1 MINME
6 KELDLEK
13 CKSIHREMWEYV
25 KKQKDNY
32 GGLARGISKRRFCEK
47 NKLNLLNHCA
57 LCEYARQ
64 QCCKNNKNVVPLG
77 EDLCKYC
84 PALWGT
90 EDKVDN
96 YYCECGIYDED
107 YEGGDEELNWVIS
120 KCDDII
126 NIKWKDE
133 VG

>member
-25 KKQKDNY
+25 NKQKDNY
-32 GGLARGISKRRFCEK
+32 DGLARGISKRRFCEK
-47 NKLNLLNHCA
+47 NKLNLFNHCA
-57 LCEYARQ
+57 LCEYARH
-64 QCCKNNKNVVPLG
+64 QCCKNNKNVVPSG
-77 EDLCKYC
+77 KYLCKYC

-107 YEGGDEELNWVIS
+107 YEGSDEELNWVIS